1 LNTATL
7 AFIGGGN
14 MARSLI
20 GGLVERGFPAAAIRV
35 SEPLDAAREALAADF
50 AVAVFS
56 DNGAACA
63 GADLVVLAVKPQVMK
78 TVARDLAAALGHR
91 PLVVSIAAGIP
102 VDALQSWLGAAVP
115 IVRCMPNTPA
125 LVHQGASGLYPSPLV
140 SEAQR
145 ALAEQLFS
153 AVGIV
158 AWLDREADIDAVTA
172 LSGSGPAYFFLLME
186 AMQQAGEALGL
197 TPDTARRLTL
207 QTALGAATMAA
218 GSDVEAA
225 ELRRRVTSP
234 AGTTERAINTFLA
247 GDLPRLVAD
256 AMAAAETRAREMA
269 AEFTG

>member
-1 LNTATL
+1 
-7 AFIGGGN
+7 
-14 MARSLI
+14 
-20 GGLVERGFPAAAIRV
+20 
-35 SEPLDAAREALAADF
+35 
-50 AVAVFS
+50 
-56 DNGAACA
+56 
-63 GADLVVLAVKPQVMK
+63 
-78 TVARDLAAALGHR
+78 
-91 PLVVSIAAGIP
+91 
-102 VDALQSWLGAAVP
+102 
-115 IVRCMPNTPA
+115 MPNTPA